1 MAGIELATSAWK
13 AGVLPLNYIRIHA
26 SNFCLLYAVTKYTS
40 DRDIVK
46 DLFLKNR
53 EDVYNSFIFLEF
65 AIAVIHFDAI

>member
-1 MAGIELATSAWK
+1 MAGIEPATSAWK
-13 AGVLPLNYIRIHA
+13 AGVLPLNYIRIHT
-26 SNFCLLYAVTKYTS
+26 SNFCLLHAVTKYTS

-65 AIAVIHFDAI
+65 AIALIHFDAI